1 MKIESTHSRQHV
13 ASGSYVISKQK
24 KMSLDACL
32 GTCVGVALYDREA
45 GVGGLLHLLLPEP
58 PNPQS
63 PWKPEMYAT
72 TGLPRFIE
80 DLLEDGADKGN
91 LEACIAGGA
100 LVGPVSRQ
108 DLDLDIGGRT
118 TAIVQKILREKEI
131 PLRQAETGGYF
142 SCRLSLDLETFQSSI
157 VPLVIQDPP
166 ATDNF
171 KKPTSQEIDRT
182 IRFVRP
188 IPQIA
193 LKMTR
198 MINEANYNMSEIAEE
213 IRQDQVLSAKVL
225 RLSNSSFI
233 GLKNKV
239 NSIDRAL
246 VILGEALMLQLLL
259 TASLEMFLN
268 DSGQGY
274 SLCKGGLFQHALG
287 TAIVSEELAKFTGKV
302 SPDIAYTGGLLH
314 DLGKIVLDQ
323 FIAPAH
329 PFFYRRTQEDGIE
342 LCEVETE
349 KLGITHPQAGK
360 LLAEKWSLPEKLID
374 VIRHHHYPEK
384 AEVDSEL
391 THLVYLA
398 DLFMSRFQVG
408 QILESLNVERFS
420 RRLQKVGLHPSQFP
434 TIVELVSQRIFNHQ
448 DDPFLT
454 PQL

>member
-1 MKIESTHSRQHV
+1 
-13 ASGSYVISKQK
+13 
-24 KMSLDACL
+24 
-32 GTCVGVALYDREA
+32 
-45 GVGGLLHLLLPEP
+45 
-58 PNPQS
+58 
-63 PWKPEMYAT
+63 
-72 TGLPRFIE
+72 
-80 DLLEDGADKGN
+80 
-91 LEACIAGGA
+91 
-100 LVGPVSRQ
+100 
-108 DLDLDIGGRT
+108 
-118 TAIVQKILREKEI
+118 
-131 PLRQAETGGYF
+131 
-142 SCRLSLDLETFQSSI
+142 
-157 VPLVIQDPP
+157 
-166 ATDNF
+166 
-171 KKPTSQEIDRT
+171 
-182 IRFVRP
+182 
-188 IPQIA
+188 
-193 LKMTR
+193 
-198 MINEANYNMSEIAEE
+198 
-213 IRQDQVLSAKVL
+213 
-225 RLSNSSFI
+225 
-233 GLKNKV
+233 
-239 NSIDRAL
+239 
-246 VILGEALMLQLLL
+246 LMLQLLL

>member
-1 MKIESTHSRQHV
+1 
-13 ASGSYVISKQK
+13 
-24 KMSLDACL
+24 MSLDACL
-32 GTCVGVALYDREA
+32 GTCVGVALSDRKA

-58 PNPQS
+58 TNPQN

-72 TGLPRFIE
+72 TGSPLFIE
-80 DLLEDGADKGN
+80 DLLEDGADN
-91 LEACIAGGA
+91 NHLEACIAGGA

-118 TAIVQKILREKEI
+118 TAIVEKILKEKEI
-131 PLRQAETGGYF
+131 PVRQAETGGYF

-157 VPLVIQDPP
+157 VPLVIQDFP

-225 RLSNSSFI
+225 RLCNSSFI
-233 GLKNKV
+233 GLKNRV

-246 VILGEALMLQLLL
+246 IILGEALMLQLLL
-259 TASLEMFLN
+259 TASLEMFLH

-287 TAIVSEELAKFTGKV
+287 TAIVSEELAKFTGKAP
-302 SPDIAYTGGLLH
+302 PDIAYTGGLLH

-342 LCEVETE
+342 LCEVENE
-349 KLGITHPQAGK
+349 KLGITHPQAGE
-360 LLAEKWSLPEKLID
+360 LLAEQWSLPEKLID

-384 AEVDSEL
+384 AAVDSEL

-398 DLFMSRFQVG
+398 DVLMSRFQVG
-408 QILESLNVERFS
+408 QVLESLNMERLS
-420 RRLQKVGLHPSQFP
+420 QRLQKVGLQPSQFP

-448 DDPFLT
+448 QGDPFLA
-454 PQL
+454 PQR